1 MPIAADEA
9 LDPRPVAFV
18 IPYRDVP
25 GVVCGLP
32 NPAEPVLPPKRSV
45 LIPPYNAEQVV
56 ALRGFGVLGGTI
68 ESPLLQTSPPAEPEP
83 YEPAQDK
90 VSWKVARLSNRSST
104 TETPK
109 PGPSRRGARPAAP
122 NRTSGEAMSSE
133 RRKVPKEPSRWR

>member
-1 MPIAADEA
+1 M
-9 LDPRPVAFV
+9 AFV

-32 NPAEPVLPPKRSV
+32 NPAEPVLPPKGGV
-45 LIPPYNAEQVV
+45 LMPSDKAEQVG

-68 ESPLLQTSPPAEPEP
+68 ESSLLQTSPPAEPEP

-104 TETPK
+104 METPK
-109 PGPSRRGARPAAP
+109 PGPSRRGARPPAP
-122 NRTSGEAMSSE
+122 KRTSGAAMSSE